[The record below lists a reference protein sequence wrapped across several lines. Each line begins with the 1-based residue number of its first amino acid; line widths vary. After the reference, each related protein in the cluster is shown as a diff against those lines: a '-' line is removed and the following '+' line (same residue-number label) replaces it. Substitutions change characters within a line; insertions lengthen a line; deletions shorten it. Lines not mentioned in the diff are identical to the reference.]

1 MAREKNKH
9 KNTFLSFRIGRE
21 IFAVSVKKV
30 LEVLEKQNITEIP
43 DVPDFVKGVINFR
56 GDILPVIDTR
66 IKFKVQVTDS
76 DKFVVI
82 VLEITENDK
91 SVRIGA
97 IVDSVKDV
105 IAVDDA
111 DIKPVP
117 ELGLKYKG
125 DFLSGMV
132 KTEEGFTMIL
142 DINRVFTFDEIE
154 VLAESEQKMITAND
168 NV

>member
-168 NV
+168 NG

>member
-1 MAREKNKH
+1 ML
-9 KNTFLSFRIGRE
+9 FYPVDG
-21 IFAVSVKKV
+21 
-30 LEVLEKQNITEIP
+30 
-43 DVPDFVKGVINFR
+43 VKGVINFR

-66 IKFKVQVTDS
+66 IKFKVPATDQ

-82 VLEITENDK
+82 VLEITDNDK

-97 IVDSVKDV
+97 MVDSVKDV

-154 VLAESEQKMITAND
+154 VLSETEQKMITS
-168 NV
+168 

>member
-1 MAREKNKH
+1 MALQKNKH
-9 KNTFLSFRIGRE
+9 KNTFLSFRIGKE

-30 LEVLEKQNITEIP
+30 LEVLEKQAITEIP
-43 DVPDFVKGVINFR
+43 DVPEFVKGVINFR

-66 IKFKVQVTDS
+66 IKFKVPVIDQ

-82 VLEITENDK
+82 VMEITENEK
-91 SVRIGA
+91 SMRIGA
-97 IVDSVKDV
+97 LVDSVKDV

-125 DFLSGMV
+125 DFLAGMV
-132 KTEEGFTMIL
+132 KTSEGFTMIL

-154 VLAESEQKMITAND
+154 VLSETEQKMIA
-168 NV
+168 V